1 MARSFEVKLNT
12 GPITEAVEK
21 AFLDANLLFQRDA
34 VRELTD
40 DKWNW
45 PNPTVRKTG
54 ITVDSPRDIVDL
66 GGLRGSYKPQP
77 INAREYEHAW
87 TVDYAMAVHEGA
99 QRGSTALPARPWT
112 DRPLELLPKR
122 FETLARKGLGG
133 VK

>member
-12 GPITEAVEK
+12 GPITQAVER
-21 AFLDANLLFQRDA
+21 AFGQANEIFGRDA
-34 VRELTD
+34 AREITD

-45 PNPTVRKTG
+45 PRDP
-54 ITVDSPRDIVDL
+54 SPRDIVDQ
-66 GGLRGSYKPQP
+66 GGLRNSYVPLGISP
-77 INAREYEHAW
+77 REYEHAW

-122 FETLARKGLGG
+122 FETLARKGLGD